1 MNNNPYNSAVRACFT
16 SPDHAG
22 EAAGGVVAFFEDQ
35 GMRIR
40 LSADVSKSTI
50 TELRFLAWGCP
61 HVIAAAEAVCRQFE
75 GRAAAELEQF
85 DSGQIMRDLAV
96 PVEKTG
102 RILALEDT
110 VRSLGQAV
118 QDRLSKQGMTWRFR

>member
-1 MNNNPYNSAVRACFT
+1 MNNNPYNSAVRACFG

-22 EAAGGVVAFFEDQ
+22 DAAGDIVAFFEDQ

-40 LSADVSKSTI
+40 LSANVSKSTI

-61 HVIAAAEAVCRQFE
+61 HVIAAAEMFCRQYE
-75 GRAAAELEQF
+75 GRPVAGLELFET
-85 DSGQIMRDLAV
+85 DQIMQDLAV

-102 RILALEDT
+102 RILVLEDT
-110 VRSLGQAV
+110 VRSLRAAI
-118 QDRLSKQGMTWRFR
+118 QDRLLSTQD

>member
-1 MNNNPYNSAVRACFT
+1 MSNNPYNPAVRDCFA

-22 EAAGGVVAFFEDQ
+22 SVKDGAVAFFEDQ

-40 LSADVSKSTI
+40 LSANVADGTI

-61 HVIAAAEAVCRQFE
+61 HIIAAAERFCRQYE
-75 GRAAAELEQF
+75 GRPAAELEQF
-85 DSGQIMRDLAV
+85 ETDQIMQGLAV

-102 RILALEDT
+102 RILVLEDT
-110 VRSLGQAV
+110 VRSLRAAI
-118 QDRLSKQGMTWRFR
+118 QDRLSTTQD

>member
-1 MNNNPYNSAVRACFT
+1 MNNNPYNSAVRDCFA

-22 EAAGGVVAFFEDQ
+22 RAKGDIAAFFEDQ

-40 LSADVSKSTI
+40 LSASVQDSTI

-61 HVIAAAEAVCRQFE
+61 HVIAASETFCRQYE
-75 GRAAAELEQF
+75 GRAVTELELF
-85 DSGQIMRDLAV
+85 ATDQIMQDLAV

-102 RILALEDT
+102 RILVLEDT
-110 VRSLGQAV
+110 VRSLRAAI
-118 QDRLSKQGMTWRFR
+118 QDRLTTTQD

>member
-1 MNNNPYNSAVRACFT
+1 MNYNPYNLAVRACFG

-22 EAAGGVVAFFEDQ
+22 DAAGDIVAFFEDQ

-40 LSADVSKSTI
+40 LSANVSKSTI

-61 HVIAAAEAVCRQFE
+61 HVIAAAEMFCRQYE
-75 GRAAAELEQF
+75 GRPVAELELF
-85 DSGQIMRDLAV
+85 ETDQIMQDLAV

-102 RILALEDT
+102 RILVLEDT
-110 VRSLGQAV
+110 VRSLRAAI
-118 QDRLSKQGMTWRFR
+118 QDRLLSTQD